1 MNTREVVMERTSGD
15 TVRVPPDSIAETN
28 ASRPRATAVAK
39 QGATAAVLSAVL
51 LGMLGDSLFRAP
63 TLGINVFIW
72 IAAVLAA
79 VTWVARVRERPL
91 TRGALLL
98 FVPVLFFASVF
109 AWRAA
114 EALLVFNGLALITSL
129 GVLALAA
136 SRWPA
141 SGGRASLAEGI
152 AGAVSLAFSGIFG
165 APMLVAADH
174 ALADGG
180 ARPRMRGAVAA
191 IRGILIA
198 LPILLVFG
206 ALLSSAD
213 PRFEQLLSTLIAIDF
228 GATISHIM
236 LAAFIAWWAAGYLRA
251 AGVADRPLGL
261 NSEWRPPRLTLGI
274 AELATVLGLVDA
286 LFALYVAIQLP
297 HLFGGA
303 ARVRAVAGL
312 TMAEYARGGFFQ
324 LVVVAALVVPL
335 LLAGAALVRRDVERP
350 WRIFRALALVM
361 IVLVAVMIVSALQR
375 LGLYVASFGLT
386 EDRVYAT
393 AIVAWL
399 AIVFGLLI
407 ATVLRRRDAG
417 FALGALASA
426 WLVLAALDLMNP
438 QARVVETNAN
448 RAVDGTEFD
457 WKYASQLSIDGGPAL
472 AKAMGRLDE
481 NGRCAV
487 ALSLVAVANDRE
499 GGLAEDWRS
508 WNAAR
513 VRAFDAAAAVNP
525 RSVLAACPTTVPI
538 K

>member
-1 MNTREVVMERTSGD
+1 MERTSGD
-15 TVRVPPDSIAETN
+15 MVELPPQSTGGTN
-28 ASRPRATAVAK
+28 ASQPGATPAPRK
-39 QGATAAVLSAVL
+39 GATAAVLAAVL
-51 LGMLGDSLFRAP
+51 LGMFGDALFRAP
-63 TLGINVFIW
+63 TLGINVVIW
-72 IAAVLAA
+72 IAAVLTA
-79 VTWVARVRERPL
+79 VAWVARVRDRPL
-91 TRGALLL
+91 TRGTLIL
-98 FVPVLFFASVF
+98 FLPALFFASVF

-114 EALLVFNGLALITSL
+114 EALLVFNTLALITSL

-141 SGGRASLAEGI
+141 SGARASLAEWI
-152 AGAVSLAFSGIFG
+152 AGAVSLAFSGLFG

-180 ARPRMRGAVAA
+180 ARPRMKGAVAA

-213 PRFEQLLSTLIAIDF
+213 PRFEELLSNLVAIDF
-228 GATISHIM
+228 GATISHIV

-251 AGVADRPLGL
+251 ADVADRPLGL
-261 NSEWRPPRLTLGI
+261 SSEWHPPRLTLGI

-286 LFALYVAIQLP
+286 LFALYVAIQIP

-324 LVVVAALVVPL
+324 LIVVGALVVPL

-350 WRIFRALALVM
+350 WRIFRALAVVM
-361 IVLVAVMIVSALQR
+361 IALVAVMIASALQR

-393 AIVAWL
+393 AIVVWL
-399 AIVFGLLI
+399 AIVFVLLI

-426 WLVLAALDLMNP
+426 WLVLAALDVINP
-438 QARVVETNAN
+438 QARVVATNAN
-448 RAVDGTEFD
+448 RAVDGTAFD

-472 AKAMGRLDE
+472 ANAMARLDE
-481 NGRCAV
+481 SGRCAV
-487 ALSLVAVANDRE
+487 ARSLVTVVDDRD
-499 GGLAEDWRS
+499 GGLAKDWRS
-508 WNAAR
+508 WNVSR
-513 VRAFDAAAAVNP
+513 LRAFRAATAVSP
-525 RSVLAACPTTVPI
+525 RSILAACPTMVTPQ
-538 K
+538 